1 MSDFLV
7 NFLQFAL
14 TTTSAERGLVVD
26 IQHAILHTIALDTKA
41 LSSKIFDDL
50 MKQVVEESMTTQ
62 TAVLTN
68 NAISDPLDAPKT
80 NTSFSDLRVIVAI
93 PIEGHGA
100 VYLDRPIKFGVI
112 GRDILDKLTKYAKQL
127 VEQNHLTLTS
137 EEMLA
142 QFGAVK

>member
-14 TTTSAERGLVVD
+14 KATSAERGLAVD
-26 IQHAILHTIALDTKA
+26 IQHAILHTIGLETKT
-41 LSSKIFDDL
+41 LSSKTFNDL
-50 MKQVVEESMTTQ
+50 MKQVVEESINTQ
-62 TAVLTN
+62 TPVLTN

-80 NTSFSDLRVIVAI
+80 NTSFTDLRVIVAI

-100 VYLDRPIKFGVI
+100 VYLDRSIKFGII

-127 VEQNHLTLTS
+127 VEQNHLLLTS
-137 EEMLA
+137 DEMLA